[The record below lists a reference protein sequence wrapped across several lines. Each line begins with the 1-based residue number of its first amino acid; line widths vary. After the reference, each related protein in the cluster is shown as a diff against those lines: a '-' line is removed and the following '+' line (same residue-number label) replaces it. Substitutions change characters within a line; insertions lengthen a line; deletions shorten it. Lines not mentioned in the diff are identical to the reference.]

1 MSVVPRGIPP
11 QIEQQLL
18 ALDRQIRDLAFLRG
32 TGRLVLGLCLFLG
45 CGLVLDAL
53 LDLNSTLRW
62 GLLVSGM
69 ALAGLLLWR
78 GLIRPAFAPVS
89 FSTLAAMIEGQF
101 PELRERLTSL
111 VELRGGDSTDL
122 APGASRLMQD
132 LLARQTLKSMNQI
145 SVDKVTANQ
154 SPLLAI
160 VSAAAAVLLLVAP
173 LVWNADGYGLLLG
186 RFFAPSGNFAWGTR
200 LELKVIEGDQVVAR
214 GSDVPIHVALF
225 ERRGHRELEK
235 SHSTPLWLHWTDANH
250 SADSRRLDWDD
261 QAGKWMTTLPHLQ
274 QSLTYRIS
282 TGGAKSGTYRIDVA
296 DPPVITQLN
305 LEIDPPPYTGL
316 PARNLLGVP
325 SEVLVQEFSRIRLQ
339 VTFQD
344 PVVAAQL
351 FWPRPTENQHRDPA
365 APEEAQGKEHSIPI
379 ELATDGKS
387 GSANVIARANG
398 AFAVQARNS
407 LKLTNQD
414 AARQLLV
421 KRDQPPTIR
430 LNGADAPVLVR
441 PDERF
446 EQQVEVTDDFG
457 LAAVELHLETSTGTK
472 QVEHL
477 TAAIRQESPVDHTF
491 IVDLTPFSLSG
502 GQVITYRIR
511 AVDSR
516 PEPAPHEVWSVTRT
530 LMVNTSL
537 KQIPDQQLAA
547 ESQSLDEML
556 NRLRMDLNESKKELT
571 TLHEQIERESLNR
584 TPESNKNDR
593 LNELQNEQTRL
604 IERLEELGDR
614 LGQRPITED
623 LAAMTEQI
631 VDEQLKVAQER
642 LEQSKNQVSRD
653 QLEPVSQAIDRTGT
667 ADRQLQQLER
677 QFNELN
683 KLEQDLGEMS
693 RMAQRAE
700 RVAEQLEQIQHEQ
713 EQRNLDQESP
723 SPQPLKGDETD
734 AAQRLQNLK
743 DEGKKLA
750 DQMQELL
757 KKHPELVDA
766 ARREQQQQLSDLAE
780 QARQLAE
787 PQQRLADALKQGAD
801 DSPAVASRPENK
813 APIAETPQSKNS
825 NPNET
830 ATANPDGPT
839 NKAEQLESASEQVAA
854 RAPDPSQPSEPPQNP
869 DEATTPSS
877 PDRDLATQANAA
889 EIPDSLPKTPA
900 ADLTS
905 RPHNTPDRQSEKA
918 ESEKPQQK
926 PSPQKPSPQKPSP
939 QKPSQQKQGA
949 EAAREQ
955 GQIAEQATEQALKL
969 AREVGADAPA
979 TQAAAEFA
987 RKAESAKQQAQTGE
1001 LAAAATAAEAAASA
1015 AKETRQ
1021 QLNPDDQSISPQ
1033 SQTAE
1038 ELANRQRESAQRL
1051 QKLAQSTDAA
1061 RGAQQ
1066 QGQQELMQA
1075 TKQLANQLD
1084 QIAKNLQSEPLNEA
1098 SSAESGERAR
1108 QGLEKASESMQQSE
1122 QANRQN
1128 DPQQSAEGAADA
1140 AEKLK
1145 QAANEVK
1152 PTSPRP
1158 ASATPVPP
1166 KLGKQMADA
1175 SQQLAA
1181 AEKRLQACD
1190 CPNPG
1195 SGQGPAKPGGRS
1207 KGGKSDPQQEGDP
1220 QIGEGTP
1227 QEPQGTESQ
1236 KGQPSPQGPEKE
1248 SQPGQAAAQ
1257 QGESGSQQKPSPSPR
1272 GAASPSGADGTEKPA
1287 PQSSSSLAKAAG
1299 QFREVAALL
1308 RQTRQELKPN
1318 SSPGKSSPKSQP
1330 GKSTSDE
1337 SLADESLAESEPGEG
1352 EPGKGEAG
1360 ETPNGT
1366 TTPPNLNHLD
1376 GELQQQARRNWGRL
1390 PGQLRTEILQG
1401 AGKKS
1406 HPEYTQRIK
1415 SYFDEIT
1422 KPAK

>member
-1 MSVVPRGIPP
+1 MSAVPRGIPP

-53 LDLNSTLRW
+53 LDLNSALRW
-62 GLLVSGM
+62 GLLISGM
-69 ALAGLLLWR
+69 ALAGLLVWR

-89 FSTLAAMIEGQF
+89 LSTLAAMIEEQF
-101 PELRERLTSL
+101 PELRERLISL

-132 LLARQTLKSMNQI
+132 LLARQTLKAVSHI

-154 SPLLAI
+154 SPLRAI

-186 RFFAPSGNFAWGTR
+186 RFFAPFGNFAWGTR

-225 ERRGHRELEK
+225 ERRGHHELEK

-261 QAGKWMTTLPHLQ
+261 QAGKWTTTLPHLQ

-282 TGGAKSGTYRIDVA
+282 TDGAKSGTYRIDVA

-305 LEIDPPPYTGL
+305 LEIEPPPYTGL
-316 PARNLLGVP
+316 PAQIFLGVP
-325 SEVLVQEFSRIRLQ
+325 SEVLAQEFSRMRLQ

-344 PVVAAQL
+344 PVIDAQL

-365 APEEAQGKEHSIPI
+365 TPEELQGQEHAIPI
-379 ELATDGKS
+379 ELAADGKS
-387 GSANVIARANG
+387 GSINVIARANG
-398 AFAVQARNS
+398 AFAVQARNA
-407 LKLTNQD
+407 LKLTNQET
-414 AARQLLV
+414 ARQLLV
-421 KRDQPPTIR
+421 QRDQPPTIR
-430 LNGADAPVLVR
+430 LNGTDAPVLVR

-477 TAAIRQESPVDHTF
+477 TAEQRQESPVEHTF
-491 IVDLTPFSLSG
+491 IIDLTPFKLSG

-511 AVDSR
+511 AVDNR

-556 NRLRMDLNESKKELT
+556 NRLRMELNESKKDLI

-584 TPESNKNDR
+584 KPESNKNDR
-593 LNELQNEQTRL
+593 LTETQNEQTRL
-604 IERLEELGDR
+604 IERIEELADR

-623 LAAMTEQI
+623 LAAITEQI
-631 VDEQLKVAQER
+631 VVEQLKVAQER

-653 QLEPVSQAIDRTGT
+653 QLEPVSQAIDRTGA

-677 QFNELN
+677 QLNELN

-830 ATANPDGPT
+830 ATANSDGPT

-854 RAPDPSQPSEPPQNP
+854 HAPQPSEPPQNP

-877 PDRDLATQANAA
+877 PDRDLATQTNAA

-905 RPHNTPDRQSEKA
+905 RPQNTPDRQSEKA
-918 ESEKPQQK
+918 ESEKPQ
-926 PSPQKPSPQKPSP
+926 QKPSP

-955 GQIAEQATEQALKL
+955 GQIAEKATEQALKL

-979 TQAAAEFA
+979 TKAAAEFA

-1001 LAAAATAAEAAASA
+1001 LAAAATTAEAAASA

-1038 ELANRQRESAQRL
+1038 ELANRQRASAQRL

-1066 QGQQELMQA
+1066 QGQQELTQA

-1084 QIAKNLQSEPLNEA
+1084 QIAKNLKSEPLNEP

-1145 QAANEVK
+1145 QAANEIK

-1175 SQQLAA
+1175 SRQLAA

-1257 QGESGSQQKPSPSPR
+1257 QGEPGSQQKPSPSPC

-1299 QFREVAALL
+1299 QFREVATLL

>member
-1 MSVVPRGIPP
+1 MSAVPRGIPP

-62 GLLVSGM
+62 GLLCSGM
-69 ALAGLLLWR
+69 ALSGLLLWR

-89 FSTLAAMIEGQF
+89 FSTLAAMIEGQL

-132 LLARQTLKSMNQI
+132 LLARQTLKSMSQI

-160 VSAAAAVLLLVAP
+160 VSAATAVLLLVAP

-274 QSLTYRIS
+274 QSLTYRVS

-305 LEIDPPPYTGL
+305 LEIETPPYTGL
-316 PARNLLGVP
+316 PAKNLLGVP
-325 SEVLVQEFSRIRLQ
+325 SEVLVQEFSRIRLR

-344 PVVAAQL
+344 PVVDAEL
-351 FWPRPTENQHRDPA
+351 FWPRPSENQHRDPI

-379 ELATDGKS
+379 ELAADGKS
-387 GSANVIARANG
+387 GSANVTARANG

-430 LNGADAPVLVR
+430 LNGSDAPVLVR
-441 PDERF
+441 PYERF

-477 TAAIRQESPVDHTF
+477 TAEQRQESPVDHTF
-491 IVDLTPFSLSG
+491 IIDLTPFSLSG

-511 AVDSR
+511 AVDHR

-556 NRLRMDLNESKKELT
+556 SHLRMDLNESKKELM

-584 TPESNKNDR
+584 KPESNKNDR

-604 IERLEELGDR
+604 IQRLEELGDR
-614 LGQRPITED
+614 LAQRPITED

-653 QLEPVSQAIDRTGT
+653 QLEPVSQAIDRTGA

-713 EQRNLDQESP
+713 EQKNLNQESP

-757 KKHPELVDA
+757 KKHPELVEA

-830 ATANPDGPT
+830 ATANPDGQT
-839 NKAEQLESASEQVAA
+839 NKSEQPESASEKVAA
-854 RAPDPSQPSEPPQNP
+854 NTPQPPQNA
-869 DEATTPSS
+869 DEATAPSSPDHAS
-877 PDRDLATQANAA
+877 PDRDLGTQANAA
-889 EIPDSLPKTPA
+889 EIPDPLPKTPT

-905 RPHNTPDRQSEKA
+905 RPQNTPDRQSEKA
-918 ESEKPQQK
+918 ESEPSPQK

-939 QKPSQQKQGA
+939 QKPSPQKQGA

-1021 QLNPDDQSISPQ
+1021 QLNPDDQTISPQ

-1038 ELANRQRESAQRL
+1038 ELANRQRASAQRL

-1066 QGQQELMQA
+1066 QGQQELTQA

-1084 QIAKNLQSEPLNEA
+1084 QVAKNLKSEPLNEP

-1128 DPQQSAEGAADA
+1128 DPQKSAEGAADA

-1175 SQQLAA
+1175 SQQLAK
-1181 AEKRLQACD
+1181 AEQKLQACD

-1207 KGGKSDPQQEGDP
+1207 KGGKSDPQQGDDP
-1220 QIGEGTP
+1220 QNGEGTP
-1227 QEPQGTESQ
+1227 QKSQGTQSNGTQQSQ
-1236 KGQPSPQGPEKE
+1236 QGSEKD
-1248 SQPGQAAAQ
+1248 SKPVQASAQ
-1257 QGESGSQQKPSPSPR
+1257 QGEPGSQQKPASPPR

-1287 PQSSSSLAKAAG
+1287 PQSSSSLAKAAE
-1299 QFREVAALL
+1299 QFREVATML

-1318 SSPGKSSPKSQP
+1318 SASGKSSPKSQP
-1330 GKSTSDE
+1330 GKASS
-1337 SLADESLAESEPGEG
+1337 DESLAESEPGEG
-1352 EPGKGEAG
+1352 EPGKGEAS

-1422 KPAK
+1422 KPVK